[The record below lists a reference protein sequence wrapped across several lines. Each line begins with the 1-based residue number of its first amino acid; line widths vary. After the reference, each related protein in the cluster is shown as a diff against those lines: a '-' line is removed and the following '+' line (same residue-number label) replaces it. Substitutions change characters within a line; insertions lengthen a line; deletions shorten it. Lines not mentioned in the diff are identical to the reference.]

1 MNHIA
6 NKQLHTAAL
15 QACMSLPVDLIC
27 LDLTKRLPFRL
38 KPPLLQAAVARGVH
52 FEARVILLQTQEFC
66 AWPTV
71 HCASCP
77 APSSNGRQWSSVT
90 YR

>member
-1 MNHIA
+1 MSHIA
-6 NKQLHTAAL
+6 NRQLHTVAL

-52 FEARVILLQTQEFC
+52 FEARVNLAASRILGMVNGAVCQL
-66 AWPTV
+66 
-71 HCASCP
+71 HCSACL
-77 APSSNGRQWSSVT
+77 WSST
-90 YR
+90 IHD

>member
-6 NKQLHTAAL
+6 NKQLHNAAL
-15 QACMSLPVDLIC
+15 QACMSLPVDLIS

-52 FEARVILLQTQEFC
+52 IEARVDLLQPRRILGMVNGAVCQL
-66 AWPTV
+66 
-71 HCASCP
+71 HCSAC
-77 APSSNGRQWSSVT
+77 
-90 YR
+90 